1 MATYEA
7 QYAELFFTVDEKW
20 ATLFRWL
27 SLALATPVA
36 LWSAEPFYRGAIAGL
51 KRKVLHMDLPISLG
65 IIITYVHGVV
75 ATLRGTEGYLDSL
88 GMLVVLLLG
97 GRMLEGR
104 GRRRAVDAAMS
115 LAATAPPHGA
125 SRHRRP
131 ARDGARRV
139 ARCRR
144 PDRRGSGEELAA
156 DGVVTEGAGQV
167 RMALLTGEAEPW
179 RWRRATGWWRARCWW
194 MARSR
199 CRWRRW
205 GASR

>member
-1 MATYEA
+1 MVSYATGRASIRWDPRRIDLSALATRIAALGYRPRALGVEAAPDRDLLYRLGVAAFAAIWLMATYEA
-7 QYAELFFTVDEKW
+7 QYAELWFRVPERW

-51 KRKVLHMDLPISLG
+51 RQKVLHMDLPISLG

-104 GRRRAVDAAMS
+104 GRRRADS
-115 LAATAPPHGA
+115 G
-125 SRHRRP
+125 RRN
-131 ARDGARRV
+131 
-139 ARCRR
+139 
-144 PDRRGSGEELAA
+144 
-156 DGVVTEGAGQV
+156 
-167 RMALLTGEAEPW
+167 
-179 RWRRATGWWRARCWW
+179 
-194 MARSR
+194 
-199 CRWRRW
+199 
-205 GASR
+205 